1 VDAQAQTA
9 QGTDVGDDE
18 RRIGLVANIAIV
30 VFCLLGV
37 ASILLLFYNRYCR
50 KGLGRHNGQPVVI
63 EMDSFPSMTSMTSAS
78 GENLTQTVQPVNVPV
93 LVQTAIPCA
102 LPVTG
107 VPVAEASQALAS
119 YSSVHVELDPTTTLK
134 GGEPEAASKI

>member
-1 VDAQAQTA
+1 M
-9 QGTDVGDDE
+9 
-18 RRIGLVANIAIV
+18 GLVANIAIV

-37 ASILLLFYNRYCR
+37 ASILLLFYKRYRR
-50 KGLGRHNGQPVVI
+50 KGLRRHNGQPVVI

-78 GENLTQTVQPVNVPV
+78 GENLTQTVHPVNVPV
-93 LVQTAIPCA
+93 LVQTANPCA

-119 YSSVHVELDPTTTLK
+119 SSSVHHRC
-134 GGEPEAASKI
+134 EPEAVSKI